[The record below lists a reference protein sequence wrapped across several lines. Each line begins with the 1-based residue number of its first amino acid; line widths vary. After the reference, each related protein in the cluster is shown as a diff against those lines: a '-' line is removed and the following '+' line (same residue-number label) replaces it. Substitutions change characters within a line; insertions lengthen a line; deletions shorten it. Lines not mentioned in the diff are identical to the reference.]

1 MKTQT
6 RLFYL
11 SVLTVFAGA
20 LLSPIA
26 LAEEGGGSFHVLG
39 ELGVSHEDNIFR
51 TSTLEEDDLRLEFA
65 PGLEWKLSES
75 GAASTTIRYLHRFVM
90 YDSNSELDDNFAEFD
105 FKTAYDSG
113 VVLANI
119 YASYKQGYSNTF
131 DLDDNSDI
139 FGVLINRDNTKLG
152 VNVKKD
158 LSELTAMK
166 IGLDYSTVDYE
177 DGNYTGN
184 KSWTVPFTYFYQ
196 VRPNVDMTAGVR
208 YRYTDTDTSV
218 EYNDWYAYV
227 GAVGELFSP
236 VVYADVK
243 IGYQRRNAKN
253 SDADASSP
261 AYKLSLIYTGNA
273 KANYYLTL
281 ARDYRTSSTNAQAY
295 AYTSGQLGAN
305 YSITDRFGV
314 NAAFILAESEYEESV
329 RQEDITMFHVG
340 ASYNPNDYLTFSA
353 SYAYRDIDGNVAK
366 YTTNEFR
373 VFASLRY

>member
-1 MKTQT
+1 
-6 RLFYL
+6 
-11 SVLTVFAGA
+11 
-20 LLSPIA
+20 
-26 LAEEGGGSFHVLG
+26 
-39 ELGVSHEDNIFR
+39 
-51 TSTLEEDDLRLEFA
+51 
-65 PGLEWKLSES
+65 
-75 GAASTTIRYLHRFVM
+75 
-90 YDSNSELDDNFAEFD
+90 
-105 FKTAYDSG
+105 
-113 VVLANI
+113 
-119 YASYKQGYSNTF
+119 
-131 DLDDNSDI
+131 
-139 FGVLINRDNTKLG
+139 LINRDNTKLG

-177 DGNYTGN
+177 DGNYTGH

-208 YRYTDTDTSV
+208 YRYTDTDTAV